1 MALTPEQKKRLAALD
16 SGPEDLHEEPER
28 PSGVMSARMKALGL
42 RAWASSLHVTA
53 VKVLIVVALIAVAV
67 YFITIN
73 DLHKINIRGIFAKG
87 SGSPLGRISDAVKL
101 QREKN
106 SLLDKGRGH
115 LRMGE
120 YDESFKTALQIRKL
134 DGEDPQ
140 WRTLI
145 SDTVDALTQKATRE
159 LESGEIRTA
168 LEDVRLSL
176 KYAPNRKAAIA
187 LYTDIADRLLFEAKT
202 HHERKEY
209 SELIV
214 KAQEVLRIDPT
225 NMAAAI
231 LLGRA
236 NEELLAEAAELF
248 TSKRY
253 TESFQKVQLSLK
265 IDPNPITNP
274 SAHRL
279 FDKISHYVES
289 PRLELRGIVKIRGK
303 LLARIQ
309 LPGGGQPRPVREGE
323 IVKNFKVLDIDPEQ
337 KSVLLEQIYTRER
350 ITIQQKTVE

>member
-1 MALTPEQKKRLAALD
+1 MVLTPDQKKRLAALD
-16 SGPEDLHEEPER
+16 SEPEGFQEEPER
-28 PSGVMSARMKALGL
+28 PDGVMSARMKTLGL
-42 RAWASSLHVTA
+42 RAWASSLHVIA
-53 VKVLIVVALIAVAV
+53 VKILIVVALIAVAV

-73 DLHKINIRGIFAKG
+73 DFHKINIRGIFAKG
-87 SGSPLGRISDAVKL
+87 SGSPLGRISEAVKL

-106 SLLDKGRGH
+106 SLLDEGRGH

-120 YDESFKTALQIRKL
+120 YDEAFKTALQVKKL
-134 DGEDPQ
+134 DKEDPQ

-168 LEDVRLSL
+168 LEDVRLAL
-176 KYAPNRKAAIA
+176 KYAPNRKAANA
-187 LYTDIADRLLFEAKT
+187 LYTDIADRLLFEANT

-236 NEELLAEAAELF
+236 NEELLADAAELF
-248 TSKRY
+248 TSNRY
-253 TESFQKVQLSLK
+253 AESFPKVLLSLK

-279 FDKISHYVES
+279 FDKIIHHVES
-289 PRLELRGIVKIRGK
+289 PRLELRGIVMIRGK
-303 LLARIQ
+303 LLALIQ
-309 LPGGGQPRPVREGE
+309 LPGGRQPRPVREGE

-337 KSVLLEQIYTRER
+337 KSVLLEQIYTGER
-350 ITIQQKTVE
+350 STIHQKTVE

>member
-1 MALTPEQKKRLAALD
+1 MVLTPDQKKRLSALD
-16 SGPEDLHEEPER
+16 SGPEGLQEEPER
-28 PSGVMSARMKALGL
+28 PGGVMSARIKALGA
-42 RAWASSLHVTA
+42 RIQASSLHVIA
-53 VKVLIVVALIAVAV
+53 VKILIVVALIAVAV

-73 DLHKINIRGIFAKG
+73 EFHKIDLGKVFSGG
-87 SGSPLGRISDAVKL
+87 SGSPMKKISEAVKL

-120 YDESFKTALQIRKL
+120 YDEAFKTALQVKKL
-134 DGEDPQ
+134 DKEDPQ

-168 LEDVRLSL
+168 LEDVRLAL
-176 KYAPNRKAAIA
+176 KYAPNRKAANA
-187 LYTDIADRLLFEAKT
+187 LYTDIADRLLFEANT

-231 LLGRA
+231 LLGRT

-248 TSKRY
+248 TLKRY
-253 TESFQKVQLSLK
+253 GKSFIKVQLSLK

-279 FDKISHYVES
+279 FDKISQHVES
-289 PRLELRGIVKIRGK
+289 PRLELRGIAMIRGK

-323 IVKNFKVLDIDPEQ
+323 IVKNFKVIDIDPEQ
-337 KSVLLEQIYTRER
+337 KSVLLEQIYTKER
-350 ITIQQKTVE
+350 STIHQKTVE